1 MGRAPPGLLC
11 AERAPQRRPAES
23 VFSGQAQL
31 PEYEATDS
39 RTMRSRTCSS
49 EISPAQAAPASI
61 SPLSAAMGLCSL
73 NVQLPAE
80 FRRFW
85 IEVSPHG
92 VRSHSY
98 VAMTVT
104 QRTHWPNIRLLS
116 CRGALPRR

>member
-1 MGRAPPGLLC
+1 M
-11 AERAPQRRPAES
+11 
-23 VFSGQAQL
+23 FSGQAQL

-49 EISPAQAAPASI
+49 DISAAHAPPASI
-61 SPLSAAMGLCSL
+61 RPLSVAMGLCSL
-73 NVQLPAE
+73 KVQLPAE

-104 QRTHWPNIRLLS
+104 QRTHWPTNELLS
-116 CRGALPRR
+116 CRALSP